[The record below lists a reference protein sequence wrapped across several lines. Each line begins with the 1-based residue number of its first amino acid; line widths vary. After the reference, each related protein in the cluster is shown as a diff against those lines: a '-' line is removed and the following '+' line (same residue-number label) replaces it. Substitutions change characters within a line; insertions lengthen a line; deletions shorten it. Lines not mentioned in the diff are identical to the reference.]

1 VETQAA
7 ELHGVSVLGSSPAL
21 VWAHG
26 LGGSSKADDAR
37 GIEEILDPGK
47 LGNRT
52 VLRLD
57 LRGHGRSAGAHDP
70 GRGQQQYTWPELAKD
85 LRRAAADSVSRCFY
99 GGEALGAAVALHAAV
114 AATATGSVDAPPG
127 LVLMRP
133 PLALA
138 QVARGEADSAWQELL
153 LRQAA
158 TLEAEGFEGL
168 EALEAAQSGRP
179 LLNGAAAFFADPNV
193 EQLCTLR
200 RAMSKDAL
208 AAAVRGHAESQQ
220 PDLQLISRLKE
231 NLAKAPSTMAAD
243 AYGVPLTPACPVL
256 LLAVAADEE
265 HPVKAAEDLASALPN
280 AELEVA
286 ADLAQAR
293 ATWAERIGSFL
304 RKAWMKEFLTK
315 RIMPQ

>member
-1 VETQAA
+1 
-7 ELHGVSVLGSSPAL
+7 
-21 VWAHG
+21 
-26 LGGSSKADDAR
+26 
-37 GIEEILDPGK
+37 
-47 LGNRT
+47 
-52 VLRLD
+52 
-57 LRGHGRSAGAHDP
+57 
-70 GRGQQQYTWPELAKD
+70 
-85 LRRAAADSVSRCFY
+85 
-99 GGEALGAAVALHAAV
+99 
-114 AATATGSVDAPPG
+114 
-127 LVLMRP
+127 
-133 PLALA
+133 
-138 QVARGEADSAWQELL
+138 
-153 LRQAA
+153 
-158 TLEAEGFEGL
+158 
-168 EALEAAQSGRP
+168 
-179 LLNGAAAFFADPNV
+179 
-193 EQLCTLR
+193 
-200 RAMSKDAL
+200 MSKDAL